1 MKRKLIARVKHM
13 KVTILKSIMAVTTAS
28 IAFSGFAT
36 QASAVGLTPN
46 QEGEVNVGVE
56 VEGAEYL
63 SNDLFPFIESI
74 VSEVDDTTG
83 AKSRLFIDSFS
94 TSNTYAGG
102 VQLGT
107 KDAGTN
113 HQGYWFRPSEYVNG
127 TSEENGQLEVGTFTF
142 NFNTVFE
149 DLTINWF
156 DTEFNNS
163 TGVTAI
169 NGVAL
174 ENPNW
179 VAKGSDSNIF
189 TQTFSNIESI
199 TLKLGKDTVNGTG
212 DGVNFQ
218 LLGNPAPKSV
228 PEPAS
233 LGGLAIVGLALAG
246 RRKLQNRR

>member
-1 MKRKLIARVKHM
+1 MKA
-13 KVTILKSIMAVTTAS
+13 TILKSVLTVATAS
-28 IAFSGFAT
+28 MALSGFAT

-46 QEGEVNVGVE
+46 QEGEINVGVE
-56 VEGAEYL
+56 VEDAEYL

-74 VSEVDDTTG
+74 VSEVDETTG
-83 AKSRLFIDSFS
+83 TKSRLFIDSFG
-94 TSNTYAGG
+94 TANGYAGG

-113 HQGYWFRPSEYVNG
+113 HEGFWFRPSEYVNG
-127 TSEENGQLEVGTFTF
+127 ESEEQGQLEVGTFTF

-156 DTEFNNS
+156 DTESSNT

-169 NGVAL
+169 NGVAV
-174 ENPNW
+174 ENPDW
-179 VAKGSDSNIF
+179 VTKGKDGNIF
-189 TQTFSNIESI
+189 SQTFTNIESI
-199 TLKLGKDTVNGTG
+199 TLKLGNDTEGGTG

-218 LLGNPAPKSV
+218 LSGNPVPQSV
-228 PEPAS
+228 PEPAT

-246 RRKLQNRR
+246 RRKLQNRSDV